1 METMFN
7 YYSLD
12 ECIDRDAVLEKLIK
26 LKNDGKIIYSVDMDI
41 LKLEDIDLEEKDIK
55 NLERVFDDN
64 DVYPYLDLNGE
75 EGDEGD
81 GFDNFDDD
89 DYDDY

>member
-12 ECIDRDAVLEKLIK
+12 ECIDRDAVLEKLVK

-41 LKLEDIDLEEKDIK
+41 LKMEDIDLEEKDIK
-55 NLERVFDDN
+55 SLEKLFDDN

-81 GFDNFDDD
+81 GFDDFDD